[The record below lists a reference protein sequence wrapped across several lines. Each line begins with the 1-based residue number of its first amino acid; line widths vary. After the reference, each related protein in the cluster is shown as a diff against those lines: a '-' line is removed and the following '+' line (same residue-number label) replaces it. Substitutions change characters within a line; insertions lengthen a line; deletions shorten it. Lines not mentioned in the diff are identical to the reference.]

1 MIQSTF
7 NGQIGAIEKIFYE
20 KGRMQLCGLGWFH
33 VSWDKWKVSLITEN
47 TERSEECKKA
57 SQQRVQCHQR
67 HRVGKDVQ
75 RSSSPRCLEYET
87 HVKK

>member
-20 KGRMQLCGLGWFH
+20 KRRMQLCGLGGFH
-33 VSWDKWKVSLITEN
+33 GSWDKWKVSLITEN
-47 TERSEECKKA
+47 MERSEECKKA
-57 SQQRVQCHQR
+57 SKQMVQCHQR
-67 HRVGKDVQ
+67 HRMGTDVQ
-75 RSSSPRCLEYET
+75 RSSSPQGLEYES